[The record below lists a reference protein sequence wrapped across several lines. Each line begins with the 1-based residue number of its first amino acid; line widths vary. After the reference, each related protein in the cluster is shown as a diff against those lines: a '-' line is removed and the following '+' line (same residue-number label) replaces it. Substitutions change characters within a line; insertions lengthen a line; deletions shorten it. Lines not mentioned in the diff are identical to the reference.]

1 MPDDGAYGLPSRRKC
16 PGLYGASSLE
26 RLPTEIALTEQTRKV
41 KTLRF

>member
-1 MPDDGAYGLPSRRKC
+1 MAC
-16 PGLYGASSLE
+16 PAAGTAMAFMAPAE